1 MMEQENSEKRALF
14 ENIKSEI
21 AKQRKNSNI
30 LFLIWCLILS
40 AGLVVCAVKHYDLV
54 GQLVYSALFVGA
66 LLLGLHSSHWL
77 GKMANAA
84 TVQELLTVY
93 NKNWKIEKWK
103 VILFYSIASIL
114 SLFYIISL
122 APDAGLLPYLM
133 LITAIA
139 ASSFRGCIGKKRD
152 DIDGLRDA

>member
-103 VILFYSIASIL
+103 VESNPFLLDCFNSVLILYYITCSRCRTIAI
-114 SLFYIISL
+114 FNVNH
-122 APDAGLLPYLM
+122 GN
-133 LITAIA
+133 
-139 ASSFRGCIGKKRD
+139 RCI
-152 DIDGLRDA
+152 